1 MATVQEQVDARK
13 RRLKQLSQL
22 TNTNKRAPDAES
34 SIQAV
39 ETAFPQID
47 SSQTVSESKKSSLSS
62 DELRDYSYGGT
73 EIMRNALKEPLDE
86 LNRRTNK
93 EIQRLVRKK
102 VISDAMNQE

>member
-1 MATVQEQVDARK
+1 MTTVQEQVDARK

-22 TNTNKRAPDAES
+22 TNTNKRIPDSES
-34 SIQAV
+34 SIQEV
-39 ETAFPQID
+39 ETAPPQID
-47 SSQTVSESKKSSLSS
+47 SSQTISENKSSFSS
-62 DELRDYSYGGT
+62 DELQDYSYGGT